1 MQSFGVELKRSLK
14 YMTPLI
20 SILYFF
26 WKQAACNSD
35 QRHSTRTS
43 CPAVK
48 IGRHLSSQIAVD
60 CERRGSVLSNVVG
73 RILNF

>member
-1 MQSFGVELKRSLK
+1 MQNLLRKHLPHGCL
-14 YMTPLI
+14 M
-20 SILYFF
+20 
-26 WKQAACNSD
+26 